1 MNQPPNGQSYP
12 EDAQPPQQGQPQP
25 GYDQQGQPQQGYS
38 QQPNYP
44 QQGQPQQGYHQQG
57 QPQQGYQQQG
67 QPQQGYGQEP
77 NNGGPG
83 YLPPG
88 TPGLEPEKKD
98 KTPIYIGA
106 ALLLAVLIG
115 GGVIAYL
122 ATQSSSGV
130 TEAGGSTTIAVTG
143 ETTGATTAGGS
154 VITRPPATS
163 NVSRPSTTAQRAT
176 VRSTKPAAV
185 TTTAAAGATTQA
197 ASPTTVNA
205 CGAGVGSSATGIA
218 TGDPF
223 MIAKVD
229 AVGGERRIDLIL
241 EAGDTVQI
249 DVSMVDF
256 DPAIDV
262 VDSNGFVVAFNDD
275 GPFGLD
281 AQVTFTVTT
290 SGFHSVFVFAANAS
304 ECGLFEIEAIVVS
317 SGGGGGGGTP
327 ALSPPDNFSFIVGL
341 TATPTQIDVDLVA
354 GDRLV
359 IFVVDAGMGT
369 DPFIALTTPTGAPF
383 GLDDD
388 GANGIE
394 GPLDSRI
401 EVVATET
408 GTYLGFVESANGVD
422 GDAQVIVFIN

>member
-1 MNQPPNGQSYP
+1 MNQPPNGQGYP
-12 EDAQPPQQGQPQP
+12 EDAQPPQQGQPQS
-25 GYDQQGQPQQGYS
+25 GYDQQSQPQQGYG
-38 QQPNYP
+38 QQPTYP
-44 QQGQPQQGYHQQG
+44 QQG

-67 QPQQGYGQEP
+67 YEQQGYGQQP
-77 NNGGPG
+77 NAGGHN

-88 TPGLEPEKKD
+88 SPGLEPEKKD

-106 ALLLAVLIG
+106 ALLLFVLIG

-122 ATQSSSGV
+122 ATQSSSDV
-130 TEAGGSTTIAVTG
+130 TEAGGSTTVAVTG
-143 ETTGATTAGGS
+143 DSTGATTAGGS

-205 CGAGVGSSATGIA
+205 CGAGVGSLATGIA

-229 AVGGERRIDLIL
+229 TVGGERRVDLIL
-241 EAGDTVQI
+241 DAGDTVQI

-256 DPAIDV
+256 DPVMDV
-262 VDSNGFVVAFNDD
+262 VDSNGIVVAFNDD

-281 AQVTFTVTT
+281 AQVTFTVAT

-317 SGGGGGGGTP
+317 SGGGGGGTP
-327 ALSPPDNFSFIVGL
+327 TLSPPDNFSFIVGL
-341 TATPTQIDVDLVA
+341 TAAPTQIDVDLVA

-369 DPFIALTTPTGAPF
+369 DPFIALTTPSGAPF

-401 EVVATET
+401 EVVATEN
-408 GTYLGFVESANGVD
+408 GTYLGFVESTNGVD